1 MNKIINDIEL
11 ANFFRVTPRHIRKMA
26 QDYGMPKE
34 GSNQYDFVKC
44 CDWRIKTLESELNES
59 KHGTETEKKARIRFL
74 IAKAMHEELSIAEKQ
89 KEIMPVSEF
98 SSLIEKAFI
107 AVKQKLLSIPKRLSP
122 NLQSL
127 STTIEIEDYLEKEVY
142 KILIELKNVSNRK

>member
-1 MNKIINDIEL
+1 
-11 ANFFRVTPRHIRKMA
+11 
-26 QDYGMPKE
+26 
-34 GSNQYDFVKC
+34 
-44 CDWRIKTLESELNES
+44 
-59 KHGTETEKKARIRFL
+59 
-74 IAKAMHEELSIAEKQ
+74 MHEELSIAEKQ

-142 KILIELKNVSNRK
+142 KILLELKNVSNRK